1 MYWPDNEVF
10 STSLYEI
17 DRILDDRAE
26 DTTTEDTPTKVPT
39 IPAAYSEFEDVF
51 SKEASDIL
59 PPHRTYDHKIT
70 LDKPNTLGYS
80 PLYKMSVT
88 ELKEVK

>member
-1 MYWPDNEVF
+1 MDLYLIDIAAINSNGFHLLMYWPDNEVF

-26 DTTTEDTPTKVPT
+26 ETTVEDTPIKVPT
-39 IPAAYSEFEDVF
+39 IPATYSEFEDVF

-59 PPHRTYDHKIT
+59 P
-70 LDKPNTLGYS
+70 
-80 PLYKMSVT
+80 LY
-88 ELKEVK
+88 